1 MRTKTAILAAL
12 LAGLHLVLLFAG
24 FFAPYDPTAQ
34 NRDLPYAPPTR
45 VHFKDSSGFH
55 LRPFVYA
62 WTSVLGGEQPDS
74 SQDTYKEDRSHEYPI
89 RFFVS
94 GPSYTLLGVHE
105 TSAHLFGVA
114 EPGKVLLFGTDA
126 YGRDELSRLL
136 FGGQISVAAG
146 ITATFIALLA
156 GSILGVIAGYYGRW
170 IDESLMGITE
180 LFLSLPWLYFLLG
193 VRAFLPLHL
202 STIRTFFLL
211 TGVIGLIGWA
221 RPARLVRGVVL
232 SARNR
237 NYVLAARGFGGSD
250 FYLLRR
256 HILPETFGVLLTQ
269 AALLVPRYIAAE
281 VTLSFFGLGVNEPV
295 PSWGNM
301 LSTLQQYSVLLS
313 YGWLLAPACALVVTS
328 VIYSSLA
335 DVFHSRLKSY
345 ST

>member
-1 MRTKTAILAAL
+1 MRQWMRARTAILVAL
-12 LAGLHLVLLFAG
+12 LLGLHLVLLFAG
-24 FFAPYDPTAQ
+24 FFAPYDPTTQ

-45 VHFKDSSGFH
+45 LHFKDSSGFH
-55 LRPFVYA
+55 LCPFVYA
-62 WTSVLGGEQPDS
+62 WTSVLDSDQPDS
-74 SQDTYKEDRSHEYPI
+74 YQEGYKEDRSHEYPI

-94 GPSYTLLGVHE
+94 GPSYKLLGIYE
-105 TSAHLFGVA
+105 TSAHLFGVS

-126 YGRDELSRLL
+126 YGRDELSRVLV
-136 FGGQISVAAG
+136 GGQISVAAG

-156 GSILGVIAGYYGRW
+156 GSILGIVAGFYGRW
-170 IDESLMGITE
+170 IDESLMGVTE

-221 RPARLVRGVVL
+221 RPARLVRGMVL
-232 SARNR
+232 SSRNR

-250 FYLLRR
+250 LYLLRR

-269 AALLVPRYIAAE
+269 AALLVPLYVGAE
-281 VTLSFFGLGVNEPV
+281 ATLSFFGLGVSESV

-301 LSTLQQYSVLLS
+301 LAALQHYSVLVS
-313 YGWLLAPACALVVTS
+313 YGWLLAPAAALVVTS
-328 VIYSSLA
+328 VIYRMLA
-335 DVFHSRLKSY
+335 DALQPRRS
-345 ST
+345 

>member
-1 MRTKTAILAAL
+1 LVAL

-24 FFAPYDPTAQ
+24 FFAPYDPTTQ
-34 NRDLPYAPPTR
+34 NRELPYAPPTR
-45 VHFKDSSGFH
+45 VHFKDSLGFH
-55 LRPFVYA
+55 LRPFVYV
-62 WTSVLGGEQPDS
+62 WTSELGGDQPDRTQGS
-74 SQDTYKEDRSHEYPI
+74 DQGSYQEDRSHEYPVQ
-89 RFFVS
+89 FFVS
-94 GPSYTLLGVHE
+94 GPRYKVLGIYE
-105 TSAHLFGVA
+105 TGMHLFGVA
-114 EPGKVLLFGTDA
+114 EPGKVLLFGTDG
-126 YGRDELSRLL
+126 YGRDELSRVLV
-136 FGGQISVAAG
+136 GGQISVAAG

-156 GSILGVIAGYYGRW
+156 GSILGILAGYYGRW
-170 IDESLMGITE
+170 IDESLMGVTE

-232 SARNR
+232 GARNR
-237 NYVLAARGFGGSD
+237 NYVLASRGFGGSD

-301 LSTLQQYSVLLS
+301 LSMLQQYSVLIS

>member
-1 MRTKTAILAAL
+1 MRTKTAVLVAL
-12 LAGLHLVLLFAG
+12 LAGSHLILLFAG

-34 NRDLPYAPPTR
+34 DRELPYAPPSR
-45 VHFKDSSGFH
+45 VHFKDGSGFH

-62 WTSVLGGEQPDS
+62 WTSAPGGDRLES
-74 SQDTYKEDRSHEYPI
+74 YEEDHSRGYPV

-94 GPSYTLLGVHE
+94 GTSYKLLGIYE
-105 TSAHLFGVA
+105 TTVHLFGVA
-114 EPGKVLLFGTDA
+114 EPGKVLLFGTDG
-126 YGRDELSRLL
+126 YGRDEFSRIL

-156 GSILGVIAGYYGRW
+156 GSILGIMAGFYGRW
-170 IDESLMGITE
+170 IDDSLMGVTE

-221 RPARLVRGVVL
+221 RPARLVRGMVL
-232 SARNR
+232 SSRNR

-256 HILPETFGVLLTQ
+256 HILPEAFGLLVTQ

-301 LSTLQQYSVLLS
+301 LSTLQQYSVLVS
-313 YGWLLAPACALVVTS
+313 YGWLLAPACALVITS